1 MLRAAGRAGRP
12 RDAARGVGARAAAAA
27 GGAGAGGARG
37 GARRRPAWPGC
48 AGGGGNAGRP
58 LGPPLRGDDLQRAV
72 AAAGAQLAAFAEL
85 PVQGFGFLSDRC
97 PPARGPVAT
106 AADDL
111 VAPALAALAGTAAG
125 VFDDATRARL
135 RSLIDDRAGM
145 LDGLPSLLA
154 HGDLDGGHIY
164 VDGGGYA
171 GIIDLGE
178 IRGAPPLYDVAH
190 FALHERQLPEPS
202 LAALVEGYRR
212 RGAVPPN
219 HHQLIDLLAVL
230 IGLGRLGDV
239 LGRAGGASAALGAP
253 SSATSSGRRR
263 RETTT
268 AAAGSCARSCRAGS
282 PRSPARTRSSGAKR
296 CRAGGRPTAPAA
308 RSPAA

>member
-1 MLRAAGRAGRP
+1 MP
-12 RDAARGVGARAAAAA
+12 
-27 GGAGAGGARG
+27 
-37 GARRRPAWPGC
+37 
-48 AGGGGNAGRP
+48 GRP

-178 IRGAPPLYDVAH
+178 IRGAPPLYDLAH

-202 LAALVEGYRR
+202 LAALVEGYHR
-212 RGAVPPN
+212 RGTLPPN
-219 HHQLIDLLAVL
+219 HHELIDLLAVL
-230 IGLGRLGDV
+230 IGLGRL
-239 LGRAGGASAALGAP
+239 AAV
-253 SSATSSGRRR
+253 SGRSGGCYPQLLRR
-263 RETTT
+263 AVERH
-268 AAAGSCARSCRAGS
+268 AVG
-282 PRSPARTRSSGAKR
+282 
-296 CRAGGRPTAPAA
+296 
-308 RSPAA
+308 